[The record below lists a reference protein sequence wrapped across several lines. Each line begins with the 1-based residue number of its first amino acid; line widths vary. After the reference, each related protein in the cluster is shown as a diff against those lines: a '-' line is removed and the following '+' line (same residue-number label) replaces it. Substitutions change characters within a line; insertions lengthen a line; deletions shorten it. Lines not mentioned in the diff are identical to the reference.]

1 MATLQPP
8 SFMQARTDHS
18 AEVMRLHAATMFGE
32 HPLAGGFLTR
42 GGVHPEHGN
51 RMLVTQTGS
60 PTMAVIVK
68 SGTVVL
74 PGTEGG
80 KQGVYVCHNDADVT
94 LSVAAAPGP
103 GTSRIDIV
111 QARVRDAA
119 YSGGNNDWILE
130 VKTGTAAAS
139 PVAPNNDAN
148 GITIAIIN
156 VAASVSSINNGNI
169 VWFAPYVHALGGYAE
184 ANNNFYLPPSGTI
197 RPGQRAH
204 TLHNE
209 VSQIWNATNGQWDV
223 IPTVQQGTYTPAT
236 PSGFNLGASGTK
248 AGFYKLINSIRMC
261 FWSVEFNFNGA
272 SGTVPAGPTFVIDL
286 PPGITPAQQG
296 SGAGNYDFGNRGL
309 IWRALPGGSQVLVK
323 TSDSAVMTAGFAPS
337 PSYMHVGGWIIY

>member
-1 MATLQPP
+1 MATVQPP
-8 SFMQARTDHS
+8 SFMQGRTDHS
-18 AEVMRLHAATMFGE
+18 AEVLRMHSAAMFGE

-51 RMLVTQTGS
+51 RMQVTQTGS
-60 PTMAVIVK
+60 PTMAVVVR

-80 KQGVYVCHNDADVT
+80 KQGVYICHNDADVT
-94 LSVAAAPGP
+94 LSIAAAPGP

-111 QARVRDAA
+111 QAKVRDAA
-119 YSGGNNDWILE
+119 YSGGSNDWILE

-148 GITIAIIN
+148 GITLAIVN
-156 VAASVSSINNGNI
+156 VASGQSSVNNGHI
-169 VWFAPYVHALGGYAE
+169 VWFAPYVHAVGGYAE
-184 ANNNFYLPPSGTI
+184 APNDFYIPPTGTV
-197 RPGQRAH
+197 RPGQRVH

-209 VSQIWNATNGQWDV
+209 VSQIYNSTANRWDV
-223 IPTVQQGTYTPAT
+223 VPTVQQGAYTPGT
-236 PSGFNLGASGTK
+236 PSGFNLGATGTK
-248 AGFYKLINSIRMC
+248 AGFYKLIASIRLC

-272 SGTVPAGPTFVIDL
+272 GGTVPAGPTFNIDL
-286 PPGITPAQQG
+286 PPGIVPTQQG

-309 IWRALPGGSQVLVK
+309 VWRALPGGSQVLVK
-323 TSDSAVMTAGFAPS
+323 TTDSAVMTAGFAPS